1 MQDISTT
8 PSYPYQQHRPGNGA
22 EMSELKN
29 PCCDCIES
37 AFDTKCRCMDKMQ
50 YDRKQREIKDNMLKA
65 ILEYRKR
72 FSPVDQ
78 HETLDR
84 IDWIYEELRSI
95 PD

>member
-1 MQDISTT
+1 
-8 PSYPYQQHRPGNGA
+8 
-22 EMSELKN
+22 
-29 PCCDCIES
+29 
-37 AFDTKCRCMDKMQ
+37 MDKMQ

-78 HETLDR
+78 YETLDR